1 MGFSLPIARVKNDE
15 IDKAISDSRQGQRY
29 TGPTPPPGVYRAKIK
44 KVFTKE
50 TKTGKAAINVLF
62 EINETGDNEVYNG
75 AGIFNMYL
83 IPSDP
88 SEKAFP
94 YQISNLDSMI
104 HALSNGT
111 MGYKEF
117 QEAALAEKVV
127 LKDPQKYDPSKNNEI
142 TKIGTLKITGEAEA
156 NIKLKMDEYNG
167 KERAILDFI
176 VEDKVE
182 KKAKAADYD
191 DDPFGET
198 GATGS
203 DDSDADFNDW
213 LNEG

>member
-1 MGFSLPIARVKNDE
+1 
-15 IDKAISDSRQGQRY
+15 
-29 TGPTPPPGVYRAKIK
+29 
-44 KVFTKE
+44 
-50 TKTGKAAINVLF
+50 
-62 EINETGDNEVYNG
+62 
-75 AGIFNMYL
+75 
-83 IPSDP
+83 
-88 SEKAFP
+88 
-94 YQISNLDSMI
+94 
-104 HALSNGT
+104 